1 MKKGRVRGFF
11 VVIIL
16 VLALT
21 FSFSLGSPRI
31 EAGNDSR
38 DNTQGEDTAWINA
51 EIEDLEKNP
60 EMQIAGW
67 TITTITTTGLKEV
80 DIWVYELTPENQ
92 QLDGTM
98 IGEWKVTVW
107 EKQKPPEGGEA
118 TDEEA
123 AWIKSEIGKLKE
135 KPELQIGGTSIH
147 RTEKTVVLW
156 VYEGT
161 PENQQL
167 HGTMIDGWKIVVAKP
182 IEPELPKTIILVVV
196 AILLSISLL
205 IVSVIALKRRKEGRK

>member
-1 MKKGRVRGFF
+1 MKKGRVRGFL

-21 FSFSLGSPRI
+21 FSFSLGSPQI

-38 DNTQGEDTAWINA
+38 NNTQGEDTAWINA

-67 TITTITTTGLKEV
+67 TITTGLKEV

-98 IGEWKVTVW
+98 IGEWKVNVW
-107 EKQKPPEGGEA
+107 GKQKPPEGGEA

-123 AWIKSEIGKLKE
+123 AWIKSEIEKLKE
-135 KPELQIGGTSIH
+135 KPELQISGTSIH
-147 RTEKTVVLW
+147 RAEKTVVLW

-161 PENQQL
+161 PENERL
-167 HGTMIDGWKIVVAKP
+167 HGTMIDGWKIIVAKP
-182 IEPELPKTIILVVV
+182 IEADSPKTFLFVLV
-196 AILLSISLL
+196 AILLSLSFLVVYV
-205 IVSVIALKRRKEGRK
+205 IVLRQRRKARRN